1 MVIMKRMFWVWYD
14 EKIRFKAVG
23 EKEKKND
30 VKRTLSFWRTFSYI
44 PGFNQNRWAGI
55 VGGIY
60 KYMKNNKS
68 IITNKHEQNKKN
80 KQQNKNKK
88 KPHGKKKIQ

>member
-23 EKEKKND
+23 GKEKKND

-44 PGFNQNRWAGI
+44 PRFNQNRWAGI

-68 IITNKHEQNKKN
+68 IITNKHEQNKK
-80 KQQNKNKK
+80 KQTTKQKQKKN
-88 KPHGKKKIQ
+88 HMEKKIQ